1 MQRLAILIV
10 ALAVMLVAL
19 GCADVSDPTAT
30 ASPSTDPA
38 PVCAIVDASGPLPS
52 DRLVDVVV
60 ATAGT
65 ADLITFVFGDPS
77 LGDPSQGA
85 PQGRLTIATP
95 PYTQASS
102 GEPVEV
108 PGDRVVELRFAGMAI
123 VNDVGQPSYD
133 GPRELYP
140 ERPALQSLVNFD
152 MSEGVIG
159 WYIGFDGPGCITL
172 SSDDRRV
179 TVVVNHPPG
188 G

>member
-1 MQRLAILIV
+1 MHRLV
-10 ALAVMLVAL
+10 AVAAVMLVAVAC
-19 GCADVSDPTAT
+19 GDAADPTAS
-30 ASPSTDPA
+30 ASPATDPA
-38 PVCAIVDASGPLPS
+38 QVCEIVDATGPLPS

-65 ADLITFVFGDPS
+65 ADLITFVFGDPA
-77 LGDPSQGA
+77 LGDP
-85 PQGRLTIATP
+85 PQGSPQGDLTVATP
-95 PYTQASS
+95 PYTQAGS
-102 GEPVEV
+102 GTPVV
-108 PGDRVVELRFAGMAI
+108 VRGGRVAELRFAGMSI

-140 ERPALQSLVNFD
+140 ELPALQSLVNFD

-159 WYIGFDGPGCITL
+159 WYIGFDGSGCITL

-188 G
+188 E